1 MDCSVPVFSV
11 HRISLARILQ
21 RVAISSSRGSSQP
34 RGWIHISCL
43 GKRILYHWATWK
55 APDTQKTVTN
65 LDMAGTLRGVG
76 YSVSLLLMYT
86 HSHAHMHTYTHTAL
100 VPHWVASFIYPFECL
115 TNRSES
121 TYLEITRA
129 SSFDCHFLPPLS
141 ISSSQKFEVSFDPFF
156 LLSSRS
162 IISNSYQFYLQN
174 VSVYFFSPFIL
185 YQLWYG

>member
-11 HRISLARILQ
+11 HGISLARILQ

-65 LDMAGTLRGVG
+65 LDMAGTLRGG
-76 YSVSLLLMYT
+76 WATLFLCYSCIHT
-86 HSHAHMHTYTHTAL
+86 HMHTYTHTAL

-115 TNRSES
+115 TNRSDS
-121 TYLEITRA
+121 TYLEITKA
-129 SSFDCHFLPPLS
+129 SSSFVTFCLCPSAQVRNLKFPL
-141 ISSSQKFEVSFDPFF
+141 ILSFCKAHV
-156 LLSSRS
+156 
-162 IISNSYQFYLQN
+162 Q
-174 VSVYFFSPFIL
+174 
-185 YQLWYG
+185 